1 MATSRGRM
9 TKASRDNLM
18 AADRAGTT
26 KLDSGDGFMVWVERN
41 GNRAYLHGANGP
53 LVWTDRAK
61 ARRSVSDL
69 GRKDLA
75 DLSAM
80 D

>member
-9 TKASRDNLM
+9 TKASRDNLKV
-18 AADRAGTT
+18 ADRAGTT

-41 GNRAYLHGANGP
+41 GNRAYLCSADGP